1 MFLAD
6 AADNW
11 RLIKSGAPAVQGPY
25 ACSAL
30 DGWDDLEERELDRGA
45 EPGRPFLLRPD
56 FKPDVDVLLYFAS
69 PRFRLLAPQSQL
81 GYASNIRVFLSYL
94 ESQGVDWRE
103 ATEDHLLNYEYRRR
117 RKPIEGQA
125 AISGS
130 AFARELA
137 ALNHYFGWQKDQ
149 GVIQESPVKL
159 RSYRRHD
166 GTTGTTP
173 RLRPKNARSSNVK
186 WLIPEIYRD
195 WRRVGL
201 GGYTA
206 EGLPDPSWR
215 GRNDARNL
223 AFADTL
229 WTTGLRRK
237 EAGTLLLCEL
247 PPPRHD
253 GGLSR
258 ARVADAVAKG
268 GARNFRISQV
278 GLRAIDGYRD
288 STRPL
293 AVMRA
298 QAAGRY
304 DHVQGRKIIRQVTA
318 GRQLRLQ
325 DEHGNITTE
334 TLDGLHADDRQRLF
348 VEGSHGIE
356 PAMLWLSES
365 GMPMR
370 FDTWKM
376 VFHEANQRCEAQGV
390 GIYCHPHMLRHSFAL
405 RWWAVGVVRLLR
417 RQNDL
422 NARKVEFLD
431 LWVVEFADP
440 WERVRL
446 LLGHRSVET
455 TRNIYLQPAL
465 EVELDLMVDGDDG
478 IGTRDEMLAFVARR
492 SPRVQGS
499 RRDVTR

>member
-1 MFLAD
+1 M
-6 AADNW
+6 
-11 RLIKSGAPAVQGPY
+11 
-25 ACSAL
+25 
-30 DGWDDLEERELDRGA
+30 
-45 EPGRPFLLRPD
+45 
-56 FKPDVDVLLYFAS
+56 LLYCAS

-81 GYASNIRVFLSYL
+81 GYANNIRVFLSYL

-117 RKPIEGQA
+117 RKPIEKQSS
-125 AISGS
+125 ISGA

-137 ALNHYFGWQKDQ
+137 ALNHFFGWQKDR

-173 RLRPKNARSSNVK
+173 SQRPKNVRSWDVK
-186 WLIPEIYRD
+186 WLIPDIYRD

-223 AFADTL
+223 AFADAL
-229 WTTGLRRK
+229 WTTGLRRR
-237 EAGTLLLCEL
+237 EAGTLLQCEL

-253 GGLSR
+253 GWLSR
-258 ARVADAVAKG
+258 ARVAGTVAKG

-288 STRPL
+288 STRAL

-304 DHVQGRKIIRQVTA
+304 DHVQGRKIIRHVTA
-318 GRQLRLQ
+318 RRQLRLENQ
-325 DEHGNITTE
+325 HGNITTE
-334 TLDGLHADDRQRLF
+334 SLDALHEDDRKRLF
-348 VEGSHGIE
+348 IEGTRGLE

-365 GMPMR
+365 GMPMH
-370 FDTWKM
+370 FDSWKM
-376 VFHEANQRCEAQGV
+376 VFHVANRRCEAQGV
-390 GIYCHPHMLRHSFAL
+390 GIRCSSHMLRHSFAL
-405 RWWAVGVVRLLR
+405 RWWAVGVERLLR
-417 RQNDL
+417 SQDDPHARRFDL
-422 NARKVEFLD
+422 M
-431 LWVVEFADP
+431 DP
-440 WERVRL
+440 WVL
-446 LLGHRSVET
+446 VQHLLGHRSPET
-455 TRNIYLQPAL
+455 TRDIYLEPAR
-465 EVELDLMVDGDDG
+465 EVEIDLMVEGDDG
-478 IGTRDEMLAFVARR
+478 IGTRDEVLAFVAGR

-499 RRDVTR
+499 RLDVTR